1 MSEKKEKQQEM
12 KLKVNNA
19 VEESRRTGKKIEVPI
34 GQIKQE
40 ERKRLKGKKVD
51 REKLDGSNLEAGLKD
66 ISEKQEQGNCG
77 HFKITKKELNEDGEY
92 DYEFKCDETFVAF
105 AQHSLGL
112 EDGIS
117 PAELKKFCMNILLA
131 KESDQLGEG
140 YKVRE
145 LEESKVKEPKFY
157 KKYK

>member
-19 VEESRRTGKKIEVPI
+19 VEESRRTGKKVEVPI

-40 ERKRLKGKKVD
+40 ERKKLKGKKVD
-51 REKLDGSNLEAGLKD
+51 REKLDGSNLETCLKERA
-66 ISEKQEQGNCG
+66 EKQEEGNCG
-77 HFKITKKELNEDGEY
+77 NFKITNKELNKDGEY

-145 LEESKVKEPKFY
+145 LEKNKVKEPKFY

>member
-1 MSEKKEKQQEM
+1 MSEKKEKTQEM
-12 KLKVNNA
+12 KLKLSNA
-19 VEESRRTGKKIEVPI
+19 VEESKRTGKKIEVPI
-34 GQIKQE
+34 GRATRE
-40 ERKRLKGKKVD
+40 ERKKLKGKKVD
-51 REKLDGSNLEAGLKD
+51 REKLDGSNLEAGLKERA
-66 ISEKQEQGNCG
+66 EKQEEGNCG
-77 HFKITKKELNEDGEY
+77 NFKITKKVENKDGEY

-112 EDGIS
+112 EGGIS

-145 LEESKVKEPKFY
+145 LEKSKVREPKFY

>member
-1 MSEKKEKQQEM
+1 MSEKKEKAQEM
-12 KLKVNNA
+12 KLKVSNA
-19 VEESRRTGKKIEVPI
+19 VEESKRTGKKVEIPI
-34 GQIKQE
+34 GRAEQE
-40 ERKRLKGKKVD
+40 GRKKLKGKKVD

-66 ISEKQEQGNCG
+66 RAEKQEEGNCG
-77 HFKITKKELNEDGEY
+77 HFKITKKELNKDGEY

-112 EDGIS
+112 EDGIP

-131 KESDQLGEG
+131 KESDQLGKG

-145 LEESKVKEPKFY
+145 LEKSEVREPKFY